1 MVLGIGIAL
10 RAPGLGIDLKQNPG
24 FPSSAPLK
32 AAGPESG
39 GKAGWAVT
47 TVKQGNAQAGE
58 TPERPSAGEQRTGD
72 ATPAR
77 REAEA
82 SPANTGLAAH
92 ILPTSATM
100 IGVCM
105 TVLSIGHLAPRG
117 TVHEFIDKLLAF
129 DALVFLAS
137 ALLSFMSMRSR
148 HVRSPHEARAET
160 VFVTGL
166 GILALGAIVLAF
178 AIT

>member
-1 MVLGIGIAL
+1 MT
-10 RAPGLGIDLKQNPG
+10 QT
-24 FPSSAPLK
+24 S
-32 AAGPESG
+32 
-39 GKAGWAVT
+39 
-47 TVKQGNAQAGE
+47 
-58 TPERPSAGEQRTGD
+58 
-72 ATPAR
+72 
-77 REAEA
+77 REARGQEPHQA
-82 SPANTGLAAH
+82 APRERDRQDSGLAAH

-105 TVLSIGHLAPRG
+105 TVLSIGHLGPRG
-117 TVHEFIDKLLAF
+117 AVHEFIDKLLAF

-148 HVRSPHEARAET
+148 GAASPHESRAES

-166 GILALGAIVLAF
+166 AILALGAIVLAF